1 MPTLPRALPLVYP
14 KESYQPVRDFIS
26 AYWSS
31 ASPCKH
37 LTALSSMQVH
47 GKKAVVNFRQSASE
61 IQWQPR
67 NKRGASSSAETSCI
81 SFGEMHCPLG
91 P

>member
-1 MPTLPRALPLVYP
+1 M
-14 KESYQPVRDFIS
+14 
-26 AYWSS
+26 
-31 ASPCKH
+31 
-37 LTALSSMQVH
+37 H

-81 SFGEMHCPLG
+81 SFGEEDRSSRPGNLCSAQWRHLHESEAMGSGNMHS
-91 P
+91 

>member
-1 MPTLPRALPLVYP
+1 MASAAGDADTCILPVQVLVP
-14 KESYQPVRDFIS
+14 AGVSRRL
-26 AYWSS
+26 
-31 ASPCKH
+31 SP
-37 LTALSSMQVH
+37 MQVH

-81 SFGEMHCPLG
+81 SFGEELLLIQATRPLQCAMA
-91 P
+91 PFS

>member
-1 MPTLPRALPLVYP
+1 M
-14 KESYQPVRDFIS
+14 
-26 AYWSS
+26 
-31 ASPCKH
+31 
-37 LTALSSMQVH
+37 H

-81 SFGEMHCPLG
+81 SFGEGYCSVRPRDLCSAQWRHFPESEAVAPGTMQSFISEICLNS
-91 P
+91 